1 MAQMRLPT
9 EIVWIAKQG
18 NKTRH
23 IHSGSPI
30 ISDATLCGRDLWPQI
45 AKNKDDKLVL
55 FKKCSACERI
65 FMAALDKLITN
76 AEDSG
81 FEVHTR
87 RGGTKA

>member
-18 NKTRH
+18 SSVRH

-30 ISDATLCGRDLWPQI
+30 ISEDTLCGRDLWPTI
-45 AKNKDDKLVL
+45 PKDNWLGMFDKC
-55 FKKCSACERI
+55 KTCENRY
-65 FMAALDKLITN
+65 MAGLDKLITN
-76 AEDSG
+76 AEDAG